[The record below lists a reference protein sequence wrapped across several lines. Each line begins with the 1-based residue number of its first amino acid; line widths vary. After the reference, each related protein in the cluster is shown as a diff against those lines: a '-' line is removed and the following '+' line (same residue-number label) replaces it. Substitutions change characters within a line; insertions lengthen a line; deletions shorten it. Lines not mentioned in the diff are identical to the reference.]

1 MNGTPYLSKGSYAV
15 TNSSTERLCEWR
27 GLNCP
32 AGHEPN
38 ASFEQRQLRSNEQL
52 DRAALRMA
60 WADWLAGHEQKTTE
74 LISHSVVYLYHYDNK
89 LSLLQ
94 LQDSSN

>member
-1 MNGTPYLSKGSYAV
+1 MNGTPHLSKDSYAV

-27 GLNCP
+27 GLNK
-32 AGHEPN
+32 
-38 ASFEQRQLRSNEQL
+38 
-52 DRAALRMA
+52 
-60 WADWLAGHEQKTTE
+60 KTTE

-94 LQDSSN
+94 LQDPSN